1 MIRRFFLLIAI
12 SSFLYSSDLNV
23 ISIANK
29 LKIYEKNE
37 WKSLLHFRDE
47 LNIKD
52 ERFIVSSNNFSLKN
66 EMEQTIKGFFE
77 PAIKYNNINEHYQCK
92 FPARFLFIK
101 NELDLKDDIF
111 PQIYCPK
118 FEEYKEKAPA
128 SKIFM
133 VYTSENVKN
142 PSSMMGHTFLKFEG
156 KNKQNEIKAHSISFY
171 TTINTINLIEL
182 FYENFISGMK
192 GTFVLRPYKETLD
205 RYIEIEKRNVWEYEL
220 DISSYQKE
228 LLSYHIWELK
238 DVDMKYYF
246 TKYNCST
253 VLFYTLSLIKPEIY
267 DDEKLWITPLDIT
280 KYLYKYKLIKTSQLI
295 ASSNWLN
302 RMIKE
307 NFKDENIEL
316 KNEYFDIS
324 SYKSPNKIPDERQ
337 FRLSYQKI
345 EDEKYAKF
353 SFLPAS
359 HLLSDDNR
367 EYFGESELKIAYLSL
382 LAKEDK
388 VSIDEFTLYGMKS
401 FLPYSELADDLSY
414 EFEIAFKKD
423 FDAKMNYVDN
433 TRIDGG
439 IGYDFKLSYDMD
451 IYFLLNSGINY
462 NKDDDLKLIINP
474 KTGLIIYEILNMKSI
489 INYEKFYLETNKI
502 YDKYSFNQG
511 LFFNKNKKLFFNI
524 EKYNSSKDKTNFEMG
539 LAINF

>member
-1 MIRRFFLLIAI
+1 MIRRFFLLIII
-12 SSFLYSSDLNV
+12 SSFLYSSDLNI
-23 ISIANK
+23 ISITNK

-52 ERFIVSSNNFSLKN
+52 ESFIVSSNNFSLKN

-77 PAIKYNNINEHYQCK
+77 PAIEYSNINEHYQCK

-111 PQIYCPK
+111 PKIYCPN
-118 FEEYKEKAPA
+118 FEEYKEKAPV

-171 TTINTINLIEL
+171 TTINTINLFEL
-182 FYENFISGMK
+182 FYENFISGME

-205 RYIEIEKRNVWEYEL
+205 RYVKDEKRNVWEYEL

-238 DVDMKYYF
+238 DVDMKYFF

-253 VLFYTLSLIKPEIY
+253 VLFYSLSLIKPEIY
-267 DDEKLWITPLDIT
+267 NDEKLWITPLDIT

-302 RMIKE
+302 RMMKE

-388 VSIDEFTLYGMKS
+388 VSIDEFTLYRMKS

-502 YDKYSFNQG
+502 YDKYSFNQD
-511 LFFNKNKKLFFNI
+511 LFFNKNKKLYFNI
-524 EKYNSSKDKTNFEMG
+524 EKYNLSKDKTNFEMG

>member
-1 MIRRFFLLIAI
+1 
-12 SSFLYSSDLNV
+12 
-23 ISIANK
+23 
-29 LKIYEKNE
+29 
-37 WKSLLHFRDE
+37 
-47 LNIKD
+47 
-52 ERFIVSSNNFSLKN
+52 
-66 EMEQTIKGFFE
+66 
-77 PAIKYNNINEHYQCK
+77 
-92 FPARFLFIK
+92 
-101 NELDLKDDIF
+101 
-111 PQIYCPK
+111 
-118 FEEYKEKAPA
+118 
-128 SKIFM
+128 
-133 VYTSENVKN
+133 
-142 PSSMMGHTFLKFEG
+142 
-156 KNKQNEIKAHSISFY
+156 
-171 TTINTINLIEL
+171 
-182 FYENFISGMK
+182 
-192 GTFVLRPYKETLD
+192 
-205 RYIEIEKRNVWEYEL
+205 
-220 DISSYQKE
+220 
-228 LLSYHIWELK
+228 
-238 DVDMKYYF
+238 
-246 TKYNCST
+246 
-253 VLFYTLSLIKPEIY
+253 
-267 DDEKLWITPLDIT
+267 
-280 KYLYKYKLIKTSQLI
+280 
-295 ASSNWLN
+295 
-302 RMIKE
+302 MIKE

-423 FDAKMNYVDN
+423 FDTKMNYVDN